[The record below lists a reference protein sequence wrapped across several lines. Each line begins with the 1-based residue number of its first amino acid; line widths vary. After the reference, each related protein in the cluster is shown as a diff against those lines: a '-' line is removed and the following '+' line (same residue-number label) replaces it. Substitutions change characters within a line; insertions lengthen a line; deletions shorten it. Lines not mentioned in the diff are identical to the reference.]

1 MTAKSCTLGD
11 LLHMCLLVTYA
22 NVAHAPGDAFFH
34 LVQPDELRDG
44 LVAFGLG
51 MLQGGVAIVVS

>member
-1 MTAKSCTLGD
+1 MWARIRQIYERNLGGFQSK
-11 LLHMCLLVTYA
+11 LWPGPT
-22 NVAHAPGDAFFH
+22 GDAFFH